1 MSLVAYGL
9 YIGVAFAV
17 KVECERALAVWT
29 QSLYVYGE
37 ILPQRGKNR
46 EKVKFFLYRILF
58 LLCVY
63 SIILCF
69 R

>member
-37 ILPQRGKNR
+37 ILPQRGKKSR
-46 EKVKFFLYRILF
+46 KSEVFSTWRLVFAMRM
-58 LLCVY
+58 
-63 SIILCF
+63 
-69 R
+69 

>member
-17 KVECERALAVWT
+17 KVEYEWALAFWT

-37 ILPQRGKNR
+37 ILPQRGKKSR
-46 EKVKFFLYRILF
+46 KSEVFSTGCLVFAM
-58 LLCVY
+58 CM
-63 SIILCF
+63 
-69 R
+69 